1 MSTSS
6 SRLNLLTSQVS
17 QSPSESSGFPAESMA
32 DSRPFITCHV
42 LDTVAGKPGV
52 GIAVHLR
59 LLSPFPSSTNSSAQS
74 AEAYVW
80 NATTNSDGRVTNWEH
95 SSPSSS
101 SPPDS
106 AAPELNAVVAQLKSD
121 LTDSDAQMLFSL
133 TFETEAYYGKGKT
146 FWPEVELR
154 FAAKKG
160 EAHYH
165 VPLLLGPWSY
175 TTYRGS

>member
-1 MSTSS
+1 
-6 SRLNLLTSQVS
+6 
-17 QSPSESSGFPAESMA
+17 MA
-32 DSRPFITCHV
+32 DPSRPFITCHV
-42 LDTVAGKPGV
+42 LDTVAGKPGP

-59 LLSPFPSSTNSSAQS
+59 LLSPLPSSTNPSP
-74 AEAYVW
+74 ETYVW
-80 NATTNSDGRVTNWEH
+80 TATTNSDGRVTGWEPSPSSTSL
-95 SSPSSS
+95 SSPST
-101 SPPDS
+101 SPS
-106 AAPELNAVVAQLKSD
+106 ADLNAVVAQLKKEPSEEE
-121 LTDSDAQMLFSL
+121 QMLFSL

-154 FAAKKG
+154 FAAQRR